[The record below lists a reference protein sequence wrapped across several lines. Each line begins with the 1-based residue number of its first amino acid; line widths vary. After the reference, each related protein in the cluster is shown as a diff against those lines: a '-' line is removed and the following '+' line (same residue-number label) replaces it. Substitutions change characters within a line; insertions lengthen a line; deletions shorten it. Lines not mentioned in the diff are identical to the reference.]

1 MYKII
6 LYCLVLAIASFLP
19 RVIPLVCCKKK
30 ITNKFILSFLYYM
43 PYAVISALTFPFIL
57 FSTGSVT
64 VSAIVTGIVLTIS
77 YFKVNSTICAI
88 IGVALAF
95 ALGFV
100 F

>member
-6 LYCLVLAIASFLP
+6 LYCLVLAVASFLP
-19 RVIPLVCCKKK
+19 RVIPLVFCKKK

-57 FSTGSVT
+57 FSTGSVA
-64 VSAIVTGIVLTIS
+64 VSAIVTGIVLIIS
-77 YFKVNSTICAI
+77 YFKVNTTICAI
-88 IGVALAF
+88 IGVALALV
-95 ALGFV
+95 LGFI

>member
-19 RVIPLVCCKKK
+19 RVIPLVFCKKK
-30 ITNKFILSFLYYM
+30 ITNKFILYYM

-57 FSTGSVT
+57 FSTGSVA
-64 VSAIVTGIVLTIS
+64 VSAIVTGIVLIIS
-77 YFKVNSTICAI
+77 YFKVNTTICAI
-88 IGVALAF
+88 IGVVLALV
-95 ALGFV
+95 LGFV